1 MESEDGTVPASGPCI
16 FCRIIRGEAEAH
28 FIHRDGDTVSF
39 LDSNPLFPGHV
50 LVVPRSH
57 HVTLP
62 DLPPELL
69 APLFGH
75 ARRIA
80 RAMEEALG
88 MDGSFLAVNNRVS
101 QSVHHLHVHVIPRR
115 KGDGMKGFFRPR
127 HDYADE
133 SERDAVTKALADYMH
148 SARD

>member
-1 MESEDGTVPASGPCI
+1 MEHDGLHEPHGACV
-16 FCRIIRGEAEAH
+16 FCAIVRGEADADR
-28 FIHRDGDTVSF
+28 IHEDAETVSF
-39 LDSNPLFPGHV
+39 LDKHPLFPGHV

-75 ARRIA
+75 ARRMA

-88 MDGSFLAVNNRVS
+88 MDGSFIAINNRIS
-101 QSVHHLHVHVIPRR
+101 QTVHHLHVHVIPRR
-115 KGDGMKGFFRPR
+115 KGDGLKHFFWPR
-127 HDYADE
+127 HDYADDR
-133 SERDAVTKALADYMH
+133 ERRKTAQALAGHMRV
-148 SARD
+148 SST